1 MATFC
6 PWRRVRASGESNRAL
21 TPRINPAAPANP
33 AASPPPP
40 SPPPRRHAFGSV
52 AANAAATT
60 LATCPRSASL
70 PARINAGSDHA
81 STVAA
86 SVDDRCASKIDVA
99 TSRSGSRSGAADAS
113 ALCGGVGGA
122 TMATRTMAGR
132 TSRGAARR
140 SNSPSQS
147 ARLVVGHA
155 QNLRENASRTHRSA
169 ARHVSP
175 RREDARTTAPHRRS
189 TACASGTRAT
199 TSPRGNGDAVGRR
212 GESAEVEVDRVSGSR
227 AEETPPKRLQTG
239 GGSVSFVDGASR
251 RRAMRASATASASPR
266 RHATPT
272 ANAATSAAAAAVESF
287 AKEAESSARESVVV
301 VDRSAARAASAP
313 ARRICSATS
322 RAKTRGWSLRASG
335 CAPGGSSHRS
345 AAESSARRASRASSA
360 ESSESSAETDVA
372 ADATMSAAS
381 PRSSARASARAAS
394 AATASWPTWSSLR
407 PEGFRLGASAGT
419 RTRAAIAGGDA
430 RRISSWSDARC
441 AAVRHGSHVATTAW
455 HISSPHGSKPDHA
468 NAGSERR
475 AAAASAA
482 REPSTGDG
490 EASPARREAPLEASS
505 SSSRSATPR
514 TSVRVSNTSP
524 GARASLSATAAAR

>member
-1 MATFC
+1 
-6 PWRRVRASGESNRAL
+6 
-21 TPRINPAAPANP
+21 
-33 AASPPPP
+33 
-40 SPPPRRHAFGSV
+40 
-52 AANAAATT
+52 
-60 LATCPRSASL
+60 
-70 PARINAGSDHA
+70 
-81 STVAA
+81 
-86 SVDDRCASKIDVA
+86 
-99 TSRSGSRSGAADAS
+99 
-113 ALCGGVGGA
+113 
-122 TMATRTMAGR
+122 MATRTMAGR

-199 TSPRGNGDAVGRR
+199 TSPRGYGDAVGRR
-212 GESAEVEVDRVSGSR
+212 GESAEVEVDHVSGSR
-227 AEETPPKRLQTG
+227 AEAEERLQTG
-239 GGSVSFVDGASR
+239 GVRFLR
-251 RRAMRASATASASPR
+251 RRGVEKEGDEGVGDGVGVA
-266 RHATPT
+266 
-272 ANAATSAAAAAVESF
+272 AATRDADGERGDVRGGGGCGVFREGGGVVV
-287 AKEAESSARESVVV
+287 ARESVVV
-301 VDRSAARAASAP
+301 VDRSAAQAASAP

-345 AAESSARRASRASSA
+345 AAERSARRASRASSA
-360 ESSESSAETDVA
+360 GSSASSAETDVA

-482 REPSTGDG
+482 REPSTGGG